1 MAPTLTRAGER
12 YGVVVDSPLEP
23 TVDLALDEAQVS
35 LTRDLFGDAYAGTL
49 VTWQETSEADLDR
62 LRDAI
67 AAGRLDEAAAAAHS
81 VKGAALNL
89 GATSLAD
96 AALAV
101 ETATDLPDPGVV
113 DDLRRLL
120 ASSVAAL
127 TPTR

>member
-1 MAPTLTRAGER
+1 M
-12 YGVVVDSPLEP
+12 EP
-23 TVDLALDEAQVS
+23 SVSVLLDEEQVS
-35 LTRDLFGDAYAGTL
+35 LTRDLFGDAYADTL

-67 AAGRLDEAAAAAHS
+67 AAGRLDEAAEAAHS

-113 DDLRRLL
+113 DELRRLL